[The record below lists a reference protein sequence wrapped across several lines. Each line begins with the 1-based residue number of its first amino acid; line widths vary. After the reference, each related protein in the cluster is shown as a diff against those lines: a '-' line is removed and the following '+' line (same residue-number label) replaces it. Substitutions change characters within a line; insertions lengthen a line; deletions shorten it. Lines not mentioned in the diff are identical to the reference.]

1 MKKVQVFDP
10 ALCCSS
16 GVCGTD
22 VDQKLVDFSAD
33 AGWAKQ
39 HGAVIER
46 FNLAQQPMAF
56 AENTAVKDLLQKVGE
71 AALPVILVD
80 GQVVLSGSYPTRE
93 ALAGWLGIKQAPSIF
108 TAQVAELVAIG
119 AAIASNCEPCFK
131 FHFDAARKLGV
142 SDADMLQAV
151 ELAQKV
157 KDSPARAVLDLARR
171 YLKPAAAASGGDSSV
186 KAAGCCG
193 SAAAEPAEQAGSCC
207 GGDANTPAES
217 TAKASTGCCGGNAS
231 QAVTPA
237 AKCC

>member
-1 MKKVQVFDP
+1 MKNIQVFDP

-33 AGWAKQ
+33 VDWAKQ
-39 HGAVIER
+39 LGAHIER

-56 AENTAVKDLLQKVGE
+56 ADNVAVKDLLQQNGE

-80 GQVVLSGSYPTRE
+80 GKVSLSGSYPSRE
-93 ALAGWLGIKQAPSIF
+93 VLAKWLGVPLGASIF
-108 TAQVAELVAIG
+108 TRQVAELVAIG

-131 FHFDAARKLGV
+131 YHFDAARKLGV

-157 KDSPARAVLDLARR
+157 KDSPAKAVLDLAQR
-171 YLKPAAAASGGDSSV
+171 YLKPAAAASASAGDNSAKTSD
-186 KAAGCCG
+186 CCG
-193 SAAAEPAEQAGSCC
+193 SSATVS
-207 GGDANTPAES
+207 DANATS
-217 TAKASTGCCGGNAS
+217 GCCGGSA
-231 QAVTPA
+231 AGATKPV